1 MEILDCSIY
10 KSSRK
15 ADAYL
20 FIPQNDELKNLPGPL
35 LQALGKLELVMDLSL
50 TAGKK
55 LAQSDARSV
64 IKALKSQGYYLQLPA
79 RKLPISQ

>member
-15 ADAYL
+15 ADTYL
-20 FIPQNDELKNLPGPL
+20 FIPQNNELENLPAPL
-35 LQALGKLELVMDLSL
+35 LQALGKLEHVMDLSL

-64 IKALKSQGYYLQLPA
+64 IKALELQGYYLQLPA
-79 RKLPISQ
+79 HKQPISQ

>member
-1 MEILDCSIY
+1 MEILNCSIY

-20 FIPQNDELKNLPGPL
+20 FIPQSERLENLPDSL
-35 LQALGKLELVMDLSL
+35 LQALGKLEHVMDLSL
-50 TAGKK
+50 SAGKK

-64 IKALKSQGYYLQLPA
+64 IKTLESQGYYLQLPA
-79 RKLPISQ
+79 HKQPISQ

>member
-20 FIPQNDELKNLPGPL
+20 FIPQNAGLENLPGTL
-35 LQALGKLELVMDLSL
+35 LQALGKLEHVMDLSL
-50 TAGKK
+50 NAGKK
-55 LAQSDARSV
+55 LAQSDTRSV
-64 IKALKSQGYYLQLPA
+64 TKALESQGYYLQLPA
-79 RKLPISQ
+79 HKQPISQ

>member
-15 ADAYL
+15 ADACL
-20 FIPQNDELKNLPGPL
+20 FVPQKDELENLPGSL
-35 LQALGKLELVMDLSL
+35 LQALGKLEHVMDLSL

-79 RKLPISQ
+79 HKQPISQ